1 MVHFLS
7 VQSFN
12 RLYKDHME
20 KAISFIHF
28 KYIVNHHMFNSE

>member
-20 KAISFIHF
+20 KAFFYF